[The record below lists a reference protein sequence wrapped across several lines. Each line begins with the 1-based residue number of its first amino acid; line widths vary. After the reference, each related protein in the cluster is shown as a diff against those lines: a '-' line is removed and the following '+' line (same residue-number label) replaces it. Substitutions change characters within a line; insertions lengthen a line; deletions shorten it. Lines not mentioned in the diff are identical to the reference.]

1 MIDHEKI
8 NRKHVLITH
17 LTSFNEITEP
27 YDSYQVYELVFKLYV
42 LISDNPTNDD
52 LRLFID
58 YKSEIMFVKLLKY
71 FTQINNEFKYEHS
84 DTNANINNNNYNPS
98 VDDLDQTA
106 DLNKR
111 RLFIFSSLMQI
122 INQLLFKL
130 VKFNLA
136 FIQNDGLNV
145 FFDLVRN
152 KKFLQKLS
160 EFDLKTLS
168 SIVNSLNLLSR
179 YFDYSD
185 EFKQIWI
192 DSKITA
198 VLMDIALHFKIF
210 KIIRFVYLILANISD
225 LDAVHSLPDI
235 NQVIRS
241 LVSDMNSFVNY
252 FKETPYITRIKI
264 EKFDFHKQ
272 INEYEVSFLNGK
284 SLIGILYS
292 LNKFATDPIIKYK
305 IWEAIYAK
313 TSLKYIILNGNE
325 IEKLYALRLLENLCP
340 IDECVEF
347 CMFDTA
353 LHNCLIC
360 LSKNRN
366 TKIEECRLV
375 SRRIIE
381 LTSKR
386 DIQLEGFFLKF
397 ALFSGYLLKKFV
409 FLIN

>member
-8 NRKHVLITH
+8 NRKRVLITH

-27 YDSYQVYELVFKLYV
+27 YDSYHVYELVFKLYV

-71 FTQINNEFKYEHS
+71 FTQINNEFKYEYS
-84 DTNANINNNNYNPS
+84 DTNVNINNNNYNPS
-98 VDDLDQTA
+98 VDDLDQAA

-192 DSKITA
+192 DSKIAA

-325 IEKLYALRLLENLCP
+325 IEKLYALKLLENLCP

>member
-8 NRKHVLITH
+8 NRKRVLITH

-27 YDSYQVYELVFKLYV
+27 YDSYHVYELVFKLYV

-84 DTNANINNNNYNPS
+84 DTNVNINNNNYNPS
-98 VDDLDQTA
+98 VDDLDQAA

-192 DSKITA
+192 DSKIAA

-313 TSLKYIILNGNE
+313 TSLKYII
-325 IEKLYALRLLENLCP
+325 
-340 IDECVEF
+340 
-347 CMFDTA
+347 
-353 LHNCLIC
+353 
-360 LSKNRN
+360 
-366 TKIEECRLV
+366 
-375 SRRIIE
+375 
-381 LTSKR
+381 
-386 DIQLEGFFLKF
+386 QL
-397 ALFSGYLLKKFV
+397 
-409 FLIN
+409 